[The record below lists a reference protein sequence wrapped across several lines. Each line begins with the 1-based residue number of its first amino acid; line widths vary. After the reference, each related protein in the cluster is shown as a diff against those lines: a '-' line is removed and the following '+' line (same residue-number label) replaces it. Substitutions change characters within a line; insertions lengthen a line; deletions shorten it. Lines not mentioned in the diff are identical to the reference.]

1 MHPFGPAPPGRDP
14 RDAAGCSAPFPQ
26 PPASNPYLW
35 PGGAGAP
42 CLPSGAVLGAGA
54 QRGWPALSPLSPAR
68 PPYSYSAL
76 IAMAIHSS
84 PGRRRT
90 LSQIYQFVAEN
101 FPFYRRARA
110 GWQNS
115 IRHNLSLNECFRKV
129 PRGEDEPGK
138 AGRDAGRA
146 MLGEGCGES
155 DARGGMRGERCSGR
169 DAGSD
174 ARGDVLSKGSY
185 WTLDPNCE
193 KMFDNGNFR
202 RRRKRRAEA
211 AGAAQGSGDSGG
223 DQRGTRPPPPEA
235 TVTGFTPS

>member
-1 MHPFGPAPPGRDP
+1 MHRFGPAASGQGP
-14 RDAAGCSAPFPQ
+14 RDAAGCSAPLPAPQ
-26 PPASNPYLW
+26 EPAPNPYLW
-35 PGGAGAP
+35 PGGPAAP
-42 CLPSGAVLGAGA
+42 CLPSGAVLGPGTE
-54 QRGWPALSPLSPAR
+54 RGWPALSPAR

-138 AGRDAGRA
+138 
-146 MLGEGCGES
+146 
-155 DARGGMRGERCSGR
+155 
-169 DAGSD
+169 
-174 ARGDVLSKGSY
+174 GSY

-193 KMFDNGNFR
+193 KIFDNGNFR

-211 AGAAQGSGDSGG
+211 AGAAQGTGDSGG
-223 DQRGTRPPPPEA
+223 DQRVARPPQPEA
-235 TVTGFTPS
+235 TVTGFSPS